1 MTETTTHQD
10 AAPRLRDHPFDRNI
24 DASQTLDLGAALDH
38 LLAEDHPAIH
48 GHRQVTLFHQAPV
61 TLVLFAFD
69 AGGELPDHVAQG
81 MVTIQALD
89 GALTVHAVGAD
100 YMLKAGQIL
109 VLNPAV
115 PHTVRA
121 EHASSMLLTVHQ
133 VEPAG
138 AE

>member
-10 AAPRLRDHPFDRNI
+10 PAPRLRDHPVDRGI
-24 DASQTLDLGAALDH
+24 GASQTLDLGAALDH

-48 GHRQVTLFHQAPV
+48 GHRQVTLFHQVPV

-89 GALTVHAVGAD
+89 GALTVQAGGAD
-100 YMLKAGQIL
+100 HPLTAGQIL
-109 VLNPAV
+109 VLTPAV
-115 PHTVRA
+115 AHSVRA
-121 EHASSMLLTVHQ
+121 ARASTMLLTVHQ
-133 VEPAG
+133 VAPA
-138 AE
+138 EVE